1 MAMEFSNSVS
11 YGLKLSKRIY
21 YGKDM
26 PAPPVEVPS
35 MTRSA
40 SSVSASPSEK
50 EVVVETALYM
60 PTAPM
65 VYAVVPDPEVVDNP
79 DIPSYQP
86 YVYGRCVPPA
96 LIPLNMHGVA
106 MEIESVLDTAFV
118 AVSGTWRVHCVM
130 AGQRCDCR
138 IAVPMG
144 EPVKQK
150 KKKIKSHYFFFFFP
164 LKKQTC
170 VHKEERT
177 SSSWVVVLNA

>member
-50 EVVVETALYM
+50 EVVVETASYM

-144 EPVKQK
+144 EQVKQQK
-150 KKKIKSHYFFFFFP
+150 KTKVTTFFFFF
-164 LKKQTC
+164 L
-170 VHKEERT
+170 
-177 SSSWVVVLNA
+177 

>member
-144 EPVKQK
+144 EQVKQK
-150 KKKIKSHYFFFFFP
+150 KKKKQKSLLFFFFK
-164 LKKQTC
+164 KKQTC

>member
-1 MAMEFSNSVS
+1 MEFSNSVS

-50 EVVVETALYM
+50 EVVVETALYL
-60 PTAPM
+60 PAAPM

-144 EPVKQK
+144 EQVKQK
-150 KKKIKSHYFFFFFP
+150 KKKKNKSHYIFFF
-164 LKKQTC
+164 LKKNKHAYTR
-170 VHKEERT
+170 KRERAL
-177 SSSWVVVLNA
+177 VGLLC

>member
-40 SSVSASPSEK
+40 SSVSGSEK
-50 EVVVETALYM
+50 DVVVETALYM
-60 PTAPM
+60 PAAPM

-144 EPVKQK
+144 EQVKQK
-150 KKKIKSHYFFFFFP
+150 KKKTKFTTFFFFL

-170 VHKEERT
+170 VHEEERT